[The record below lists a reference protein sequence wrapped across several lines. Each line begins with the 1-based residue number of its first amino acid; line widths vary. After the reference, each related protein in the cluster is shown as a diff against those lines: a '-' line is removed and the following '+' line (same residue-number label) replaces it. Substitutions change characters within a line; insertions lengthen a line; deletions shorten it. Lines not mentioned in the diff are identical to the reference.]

1 MKKAYHWR
9 ASFEVLKLRPTNQR
23 LDGASTPVQRTCAS
37 GLSGRGCTLSCKD
50 DAPGKGV
57 GSGMEGTLGE
67 EVGKGIRR
75 RESTLLEAKGRG
87 KKVNKSWERGS
98 I

>member
-1 MKKAYHWR
+1 M
-9 ASFEVLKLRPTNQR
+9 
-23 LDGASTPVQRTCAS
+23 
-37 GLSGRGCTLSCKD
+37 
-50 DAPGKGV
+50 